1 MRKRESGGR
10 EKKSSRFHLI
20 ERALGGGGT
29 TRRRKQRAAAEDLHT
44 VNNSCNQQRGR
55 RDADDMKTD
64 QVCGDAAEGVGGEAE
79 T

>member
-20 ERALGGGGT
+20 ERALWGGGA
-29 TRRRKQRAAAEDLHT
+29 RRRKQRAAAEDLHT

-55 RDADDMKTD
+55 RDADDVKTE
-64 QVCGDAAEGVGGEAE
+64 QVCGDAAQGVGGEAE